1 MWTKNRK
8 YGRNGIWK
16 RTGARQLSKAC
27 ALRRTEYSILP
38 MTLTDLGWNPQLEA
52 EFAEYRENGWEPA
65 RLIRDN
71 KISYGAFL
79 GDGEEVEVSLGGSVY
94 HDAETDAELPS
105 VGDWVALEMGAEGY
119 EYDAVIRARL
129 SRRTCLSRKAT
140 GKAAAEQVIA
150 ANVDRVFVVTDP
162 GQDFNERRMER
173 YFEVIEQSG
182 ASPAVILNK
191 VDLHSDEESRIAK
204 QKVEALSP
212 GVPVLLTSAMNES
225 GVDSIRS
232 LLEPGLTIALVG
244 SSGVG
249 KSSIVNQLLG
259 EEWQWVGEV
268 NAATGKGMHTT
279 SAREL
284 LCLPGGGMLIDNPG
298 IREVQLWRDAETLKA
313 SFSDFDEIAK
323 QCKFRDCGHG
333 ADKGCAIQAAIAEG
347 TLSRERFINY
357 LKLDEELERLSH
369 RQKKRQITIGRR
381 NRREQKSK
389 DEKYNRKRGY

>member
-1 MWTKNRK
+1 
-8 YGRNGIWK
+8 
-16 RTGARQLSKAC
+16 
-27 ALRRTEYSILP
+27 
-38 MTLTDLGWNPQLEA
+38 MTLTDLGWNTQLEA

-232 LLEPGLTIALVG
+232 FLEPGLTIALVG